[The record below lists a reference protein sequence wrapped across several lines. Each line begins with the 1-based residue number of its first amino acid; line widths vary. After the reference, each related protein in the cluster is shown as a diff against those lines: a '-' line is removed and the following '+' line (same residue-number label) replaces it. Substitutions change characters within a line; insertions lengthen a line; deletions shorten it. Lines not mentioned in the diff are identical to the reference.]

1 MTAPIRNLDLKVLSR
16 LWFTGSIT
24 EVDLHKRF
32 GIRANDP
39 VIQTLR
45 EQRRIEPTRTPRIR
59 PCVHVPKT
67 VPHAQ
72 TGEPVVIED
81 ALTPEAL
88 EAVRFTL
95 ATLRITE
102 TVSYN
107 DVIARFGA
115 GHAALAKDALL
126 SDDLITVNDDALTA
140 RTIYAIDTD
149 EAQKYL
155 ATVNQS
161 APAADTQPIAPKTVP
176 TAPAA
181 DPNAF
186 PTERLNALGDDAW
199 EKGVYQLIA
208 DTDRR
213 GGYPVGDTPKPATQA
228 LLDSGWARR
237 HPDTP
242 SLVEFRSPK
251 HDDEIR
257 RELGDEGFRRVVQAT
272 AAVVMLLSE
281 RADSLDILRATYGDQ
296 VVDLATVRLSGA
308 VIKREDKGW
317 SLLPKGQR
325 PAFFTA
331 KEKAKLRADIAEAKR
346 RMEEEHRCEEADRR
360 AAAFEK
366 RRAEDPAFA
375 ELADRVTSVDQKLD
389 VVSRNSR
396 ESRDGVG
403 AIYESVKKIEENVST
418 GAQRTGRVYAQPT
431 DHDVAV
437 RILEILLVEGHKTR
451 NHFTSRRF
459 KGPRQPLVGPA
470 LDLLVESGAVRKISS
485 LYMLVDPTAFGY
497 TAEELRER
505 YEATQQAYASRTAKA
520 RSRAARAVDSVRDSQ
535 FVASVKSRVGG
546 SSMLE
551 ALDA

>member
-45 EQRRIEPTRTPRIR
+45 ADRRIEDRRTPTLR
-59 PCVHVPKT
+59 PFVRVT
-67 VPHAQ
+67 SQ
-72 TGEPVVIED
+72 PVEVRDESGSVRSVVVED
-81 ALTPEAL
+81 EVTSTAIH
-88 EAVRFTL
+88 AVRFVL
-95 ATLRITE
+95 ATLRLGNPL
-102 TVSYN
+102 TVS
-107 DVIARFGA
+107 DMLTRFGLA
-115 GHAALAKDALL
+115 DADLAKRALVG
-126 SDDLITVNDDALTA
+126 DDLITVADDGTLTA

-149 EAQKYL
+149 EAQAHL
-155 ATVNQS
+155 DTAAQS
-161 APAADTQPIAPKTVP
+161 ARAADAQPIAP
-176 TAPAA
+176 AA
-181 DPNAF
+181 NPNAF

-257 RELGDEGFRRVVQAT
+257 RELGDEGFRHVVQAT

-281 RADSLDILRATYGDQ
+281 RADSLDILRAIYGDRA
-296 VVDLATVRLSGA
+296 VDLATVRLSGA

-325 PAFFTA
+325 PAYFTA
-331 KEKAKLRADIAEAKR
+331 QEKAKLREQIAEAKR
-346 RMEEEHRCEEADRR
+346 RKEAERQREEADRR

-437 RILEILLVEGHKTR
+437 RILEILLVEGHKTK
-451 NHFTSRRF
+451 HHLTSQRF
-459 KGPRQPLVGPA
+459 KGKRQALVQPA
-470 LDLLVESGAVRKISS
+470 LDLLSESGAVRKVSS

-497 TAEELRER
+497 TADELRER
-505 YEATQQAYASRTAKA
+505 YEATKRTYASRTAKA
-520 RSRAARAVDSVRDSQ
+520 RERAARAVDSVRDSQ
-535 FVASVKSRVGG
+535 FVASVKSRIGG

>member
-81 ALTPEAL
+81 MLTTEAID
-88 EAVRFTL
+88 AARFVL

-102 TVSYN
+102 TVSYT

-126 SDDLITVNDDALTA
+126 SDDLITVSGEALTA

-149 EAQKYL
+149 EAQAYL

-257 RELGDEGFRRVVQAT
+257 RELGDEGFRHVVQAT

-281 RADSLDILRATYGDQ
+281 RADSLDILRAIYGDRA
-296 VVDLATVRLSGA
+296 VDLATVRLSGA

-325 PAFFTA
+325 PAYFTA
-331 KEKAKLRADIAEAKR
+331 QEKAKLREQIAEAKR
-346 RMEEEHRCEEADRR
+346 RMEADRR

-418 GAQRTGRVYAQPT
+418 GAQKTGRVYAQPT

-451 NHFTSRRF
+451 NHFTSQRF
-459 KGPRQPLVGPA
+459 KGPRQTLVGPA
-470 LDLLVESGAVRKISS
+470 LDLLVEVGAVRKISS
-485 LYMLVDPTAFGY
+485 LYMLVDPTKFGY
-497 TAEELRER
+497 TADELRER
-505 YEATQQAYASRTAKA
+505 YEATKRTYASRTAKA
-520 RSRAARAVDSVRDSQ
+520 RERAARAVDSVRDSQ

>member
-72 TGEPVVIED
+72 TGEPVVVED

-88 EAVRFTL
+88 EAVRFVL
-95 ATLRITE
+95 ATLRIAE
-102 TVSYN
+102 TVSYT

-126 SDDLITVNDDALTA
+126 SDDLITVSGEALTA

-149 EAQKYL
+149 EAQAYL

-161 APAADTQPIAPKTVP
+161 APTADTQPIAPKTTP
-176 TAPAA
+176 TEPAA

-257 RELGDEGFRRVVQAT
+257 RELGDEGFRHVVQAT

-281 RADSLDILRATYGDQ
+281 RADSLDILRATYGDE
-296 VVDLATVRLSGA
+296 VVDLATVRLSCA

-317 SLLPKGQR
+317 VLLPKGQR
-325 PAFFTA
+325 PAFFTER
-331 KEKAKLRADIAEAKR
+331 EKAKLRADIAEAQR
-346 RMEEEHRCEEADRR
+346 REEADSR

-375 ELADRVTSVDQKLD
+375 ELADRVTSVDQKLTE
-389 VVSRNSR
+389 VSRNSR

-403 AIYESVKKIEENVST
+403 AIYEAVKKIEENVST
-418 GAQRTGRVYAQPT
+418 GTRGGRVYVQPT
-431 DHDVAV
+431 ESDVAV
-437 RILEILLVEGHKTR
+437 RIMEILLVEGHKTR
-451 NHFTSRRF
+451 NHFTSQRF
-459 KGPRQPLVGPA
+459 KGPRQTLVGPA
-470 LDLLVESGAVRKISS
+470 LDLLVEVGAVRKISS
-485 LYMLVDPTAFGY
+485 LYMLVDPTKFGY
-497 TAEELRER
+497 TADELRER
-505 YEATQQAYASRTAKA
+505 YEATKRTYASRTAKA
-520 RSRAARAVDSVRDSQ
+520 RERAARAVDSVRDSQ

-551 ALDA
+551 SLDA